1 MPYDPQASISEQ
13 VHASI
18 KSSLHNLRISETG
31 ESDDNSYIDTLVLHS
46 PLPTL
51 KDTIEAWTTVETYV
65 PHHIRNVG
73 ISNCPEGTLEA
84 LYNSPQV
91 RIKPAVVQN
100 RFYADT
106 GYDAAVRAFCRQ
118 HDMIY
123 QSFWTLTA
131 NLRLLRSRPVAELAN
146 LAGISKAAAV
156 YALVLGL
163 QNTVVLDGT
172 TNDAHMV
179 DDLQSLDRIIALIEK
194 NPDAWAA
201 VMGEFHQL
209 IGDP

>member
-1 MPYDPQASISEQ
+1 MPYDPRASIPEQ
-13 VHASI
+13 VQASI
-18 KSSLHNLRISETG
+18 KSSLHHLRVSETG
-31 ESDDNSYIDTLVLHS
+31 EGDDDTYIDTLVLHS

-65 PHHIRNVG
+65 PHRIRNVG
-73 ISNCPEGTLEA
+73 VSNCPADVLEA

-106 GYDAAVRAFCRQ
+106 GYDVAVRAFCRQ
-118 HDMIY
+118 HDMIF

-131 NLRLLRSRPVAELAN
+131 NLRLLMSRLIADLAD
-146 LAGISKAAAV
+146 LAGISKAAAL

-163 QNTVVLDGT
+163 QNAVILDGT
-172 TNDAHMV
+172 TNDTHMA
-179 DDLQSLDRIIALIEK
+179 DDLQSLDRVNALIER

-201 VMGEFHQL
+201 AMKEFRQL